1 MELAVPTVA
10 LPSPMF
16 NYRFALGF
24 LALFLLVHV
33 PSGAA
38 EGAAAKGTL
47 GVGVVAP
54 DFVTLDLA
62 GKEVRLA
69 HYRGKVLIL
78 DFWAT
83 WCSPCIAS
91 MPHTQEIAAKYA
103 AQGVVVLAVC
113 TGDKRQKFVDWVK
126 LKGGSYPAMRF
137 TFDPHEQGTPQ
148 HEQRASFALYGVPA
162 IPAQIIID
170 RNGKIVATTDGY
182 RPDDPRLEAALAA
195 AGIEVDA
202 TVVARA
208 GETKAK
214 ITAVRATATT
224 AGLTT
229 ARATPPPFTE
239 DAIRLKA
246 GTVLADLAVRDAA
259 GAQKKIS
266 EYRGKPV
273 VLSFSQAES
282 IPSDWLNQAVEKY
295 GALGVEVVALVT
307 RDTPE
312 NYQAW
317 RGLHRDRYRFATV
330 LDLSGPDAVKESAV
344 FLAVGMVVP
353 MPMVLV
359 LDREGKLVGKVAPKV
374 ATSLQGLAELLRR
387 SGVPVKAEDLPTPE
401 TMALVAKFATAAA
414 ASASAPAGGAPATLV
429 APAVATS
436 VAAVVAESPADRAY
450 AAFVAL
456 RSENPPGKPKEMG
469 GMESYFAWVDA
480 RNKQLTADAL
490 AFYAA
495 YPQDARRWE
504 VVMTLIGRAPI
515 FMKGFAPKPGAPSQ
529 SIADVIF
536 DEPAKQA
543 WQTQVDALKRSLLA
557 AADSKPEQREVLE
570 FQDFAAESRR
580 QRARIKAG
588 EEKDGRGAWLALVAQ
603 FDRHIARYAGNS
615 RLAGEAEN
623 FLTAWKDA
631 VPGSLEEGC
640 RHLLTAPDDG
650 VKKFAAEKLQAL
662 ASLEQPLELAFT
674 AVDGRKVDLKD
685 LRGKVVLVDFW
696 ATWCA
701 PCIAELPNIKKVYAE
716 LHAQGF
722 EIIGVTL
729 ENAHLSANDSP
740 GQTVEKLAKAKKI
753 LVDFTAKEQL
763 PWPQHFDGKYWK
775 NAFSTQFGIS
785 SIPSMLLLD
794 QAGRVVSTQARGEAL
809 EREVKR
815 LLNR

>member
-1 MELAVPTVA
+1 MSTIA
-10 LPSPMF
+10 LHSPMF
-16 NYRFALGF
+16 NCRFAVGF
-24 LALFLLVHV
+24 VALFLLVA
-33 PSGAA
+33 SSQGAA
-38 EGAAAKGTL
+38 SEEKP

-54 DFVTLDLA
+54 DFVTLDAL

-69 HYRGKVLIL
+69 DYRGKVLIL

-91 MPHTQEIAAKYA
+91 MPHTQQIAAKYA
-103 AQGVVVLAVC
+103 DQGVVVLAVC
-113 TGDKRQKFVDWVK
+113 TGDKRQKFADWVK

-137 TFDPHEQGTPQ
+137 TFDPHEQGTPE
-148 HEQRASFALYGVPA
+148 HAQRASAALYGVPA
-162 IPAQIIID
+162 IPAQFVID
-170 RNGKIVATTDGY
+170 RTGVIVATTDGY
-182 RPDDPRLEAALAA
+182 LPGDTRLEAGLAK
-195 AGIEVDA
+195 AGVKVGSAIM
-202 TVVARA
+202 ARPA
-208 GETKAK
+208 EAQTKAAT
-214 ITAVRATATT
+214 IRANSATT
-224 AGLTT
+224 NPAG
-229 ARATPPPFTE
+229 ARPTPPPFTE
-239 DAIRLKA
+239 DAVRLKA
-246 GTVLADLAVRDAA
+246 GAVMPDLVVRDSA
-259 GAQKKIS
+259 GAEQKIS
-266 EYRGKPV
+266 AFRGKPV
-273 VLSFSQAES
+273 VLSFSPAES
-282 IPSDWLNQAVEKY
+282 IPSDWLNQAVEKH

-312 NYQAW
+312 NFQAW
-317 RGLHRDRYRFATV
+317 RELHRDRHRFATV
-330 LDLSGPDAVKESAV
+330 LDPSGPDAVKESAV

-374 ATSLQGLAELLRR
+374 ATSAQGLAELLRR
-387 SGVPVKAEDLPTPE
+387 AGVPVKAEDLPTPE
-401 TMALVAKFATAAA
+401 MMALVAKFASAAA
-414 ASASAPAGGAPATLV
+414 ASAPSLAPAGGAKATLV
-429 APAVATS
+429 APAAATS
-436 VAAVVAESPADRAY
+436 VTAPATESAADRAY

-456 RSENPPGKPKEMG
+456 RSEKTPGNPKEMG

-480 RNKQLTADAL
+480 RNKQITADAL
-490 AFYAA
+490 AFSTA
-495 YPQDARRWE
+495 YPQDARRWD

-515 FMKGFAPKPGAPSQ
+515 FMKGFAPKPGATSQ

-580 QRARIKAG
+580 QRARIKSG
-588 EEKDGRGAWLALVAQ
+588 EEKDGRGVWLALIAQ
-603 FDRHIARYAGNS
+603 FDRHLARYAGNP

-640 RHLLTAPDDG
+640 RHLLTAPDEG
-650 VKKFAAEKLQAL
+650 VKKFAADKLQAL
-662 ASLEQPLELAFT
+662 DSLEKPLELAFT

-696 ATWCA
+696 ATWCG

-716 LHAQGF
+716 LHAKGF

-729 ENAHLSANDSP
+729 ENANLSANDAP
-740 GQTVEKLAKAKKI
+740 EQTATKLAKAKQK
-753 LVDFTAKEQL
+753 LVDFTTKEQM

-775 NAFSTQFGIS
+775 NEFSTKFGIS
-785 SIPSMLLLD
+785 LIPSMFLID
-794 QAGRVVSTQARGEAL
+794 QTGRVVSTNARGEAL

-815 LLNR
+815 LLKL